1 MLTTDYTVREFPFQG
16 ADELRITEQINTEV
30 CRLSADPLDHFVRC
44 PDTVVRVAIAGVN
57 PGHGLVVIFER
68 TKGQANMSHTK
79 DSAIFQDETN
89 RQLADLSER
98 LDRLEAKPG
107 HGPKL
112 TPAEQLE
119 TNTPSLADKLK
130 EAQRPDDFVPV
141 DPDPRD

>member
-1 MLTTDYTVREFPFQG
+1 MKPTASWRT
-16 ADELRITEQINTEV
+16 
-30 CRLSADPLDHFVRC
+30 C
-44 PDTVVRVAIAGVN
+44 PNAWIGW
-57 PGHGLVVIFER
+57 
-68 TKGQANMSHTK
+68 
-79 DSAIFQDETN
+79 
-89 RQLADLSER
+89 
-98 LDRLEAKPG
+98 EAKPG